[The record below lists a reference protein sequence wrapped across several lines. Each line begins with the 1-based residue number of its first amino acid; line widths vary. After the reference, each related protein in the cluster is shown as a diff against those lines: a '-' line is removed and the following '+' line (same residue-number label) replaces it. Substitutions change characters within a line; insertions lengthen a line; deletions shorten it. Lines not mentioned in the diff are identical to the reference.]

1 MRRLG
6 KLLLRE
12 RVITVQQLLEARRYE
27 STNAVSLARALVALG
42 YLAEGDISKALSRVY
57 DLPTVVLEEFTIAA
71 ETIQLVPADLARK
84 HRIFPVGVHQAILLV
99 AVSDPTNPIV
109 VEELHSATGH
119 SIGMVLASES
129 SIEKAINQHY
139 GPSPSPSPSPL
150 EDAVCRNPTNP
161 EPWLRLGNDYG
172 AAGEYELARV
182 AFGQAARFG
191 PNDGQS
197 HWGLATSLL
206 DLGRAAEA
214 VAPAQKAVLLA
225 PANRQARF
233 ALGRAL
239 AGNGRLHQAIEQF
252 KEASRLSP
260 DWPLPMI
267 EQGLAHG
274 RLGEHRQAA
283 ECLERALRIDPD
295 KPRLWTLLGLSL
307 CVIDD
312 WKGAAHAL
320 ETAVFARP
328 DDGRPRALLGKAQR
342 KLGQMKDAHESL
354 AEAVRLGFDEPWTW
368 YELGDAAHAL
378 GDLASLERAHEHLR
392 TRDPRLARKLA
403 KRLPGKRTAQM
414 ELRNPRPHANDSKE
428 EK

>member
-6 KLLLRE
+6 EVLLRE

-57 DLPTVVLEEFTIAA
+57 DLPTVALEEFTIAA
-71 ETIQLVPADLARK
+71 ETIQLVPPDLARK

-99 AVSDPTNPIV
+99 AVSDPTNPNV
-109 VEELHSATGH
+109 VDELHSATGH

-129 SIEKAINQHY
+129 SIEKAIHQHY

-150 EDAVCRNPTNP
+150 EDAVCRNPTDP
-161 EPWLRLGNDYG
+161 EPWLTLGNDYG

-197 HWGLATSLL
+197 HWGVATSLL

-214 VAPAQKAVLLA
+214 VAPAEKAVLLA
-225 PANRQARF
+225 PANRHARF

-239 AGNGRLHQAIEQF
+239 AGTGRFHRAIEQF

-260 DWPLPMI
+260 DWPPAVA
-267 EQGLAHG
+267 EQGVAHF
-274 RLGEHRQAA
+274 RLGEHREAA
-283 ECLERALRIDPD
+283 ESLERALRIDPD
-295 KPRLWTLLGLSL
+295 RPRLWTLLGLSL
-307 CVIDD
+307 CMTDE
-312 WKGAAHAL
+312 WRGAAHAL
-320 ETAVFARP
+320 ETAVYARP
-328 DDGRPRALLGKAQR
+328 DDGWSRALLGKAQR
-342 KLGQMKDAHESL
+342 KLGEVKDAHESL

-368 YELGDAAHAL
+368 YELGDVAHAL
-378 GDLASLERAHEHLR
+378 GDRASLERAHEHLR
-392 TRDPRLARKLA
+392 TRDPRLARKLGKLLA
-403 KRLPGKRTAQM
+403 GKRAARKD
-414 ELRNPRPHANDSKE
+414 LGDPAPRANDKDVN
-428 EK
+428 